1 MTAPMRCLLAG
12 SLAGLLIAAGLAPSI
27 AAEPDEAASAAVAS
41 AKPARPRAHPSPHT
55 QSRWKAALSQPASA
69 SVSSSATV
77 KPLPSSP
84 PRAATSDAP
93 SWTGFH
99 VGVQGGAAR
108 R

>member
-1 MTAPMRCLLAG
+1 MTAPMRCFLAG
-12 SLAGLLIAAGLAPSI
+12 SLVVLLIAGCLAPSI
-27 AAEPDEAASAAVAS
+27 AAERDEAASAAVAS
-41 AKPARPRAHPSPHT
+41 AKAVRPRAHASSHT
-55 QSRWKAALSQPASA
+55 QSRWKAALSQPA

-84 PRAATSDAP
+84 PRAAAQDAP